1 MIKLNSYKPS
11 NVKEHNLKLI
21 RKIFLSRRTPYT
33 KTELATITG
42 LSVVTINKLIKHM
55 LNTNEVIE
63 LQNTVTT
70 GGRKANIYKLN
81 KEIKKVMILTISE
94 HLNSMFYTVAIG
106 NLRREIIFEKKIELL
121 FTSVDAM
128 MAELSKV
135 KDKYEPAILVVGIP
149 GAEKSGEIK
158 ISDFKPL
165 LNSYF
170 SKNLQNKL
178 SIPVFI
184 ENDCNAATYG
194 YVMDN
199 KLGDEIVSG
208 VYFPPNNPP
217 GSSLIIQG
225 VIYHGGNNLS
235 GEIKY
240 LPIQRQ
246 SDRNLEYYK
255 SIFTTIM
262 AMYDPNEIIVFSKNI
277 DKFHESTTNVLELND
292 LYDRLII
299 KYSTDFDKFHQRGL
313 LEIALENLDD
323 FV

>member
-55 LNTNEVIE
+55 LDTNEVIE

-70 GGRKANIYKLN
+70 GGRKASIYKLN

-106 NLRREIIFEKKIELL
+106 NLRREIIFEKKEELL
-121 FTSVDAM
+121 ITSVDTM
-128 MAELSKV
+128 MAELIKV
-135 KDKYEPAILVVGIP
+135 KDKYKPAVLVVGIP
-149 GAEKSGEIK
+149 GVEKSGEIK

-170 SKNLQNKL
+170 SRNLQKEL
-178 SIPVFI
+178 SIPIFI

-194 YVMDN
+194 YVMENRLRD
-199 KLGDEIVSG
+199 KIVSG

-240 LPIQRQ
+240 LPIQGQ
-246 SDRNLEYYK
+246 TDRNLEYYK
-255 SIFTTIM
+255 SIFTIMM

-277 DKFHESTTNVLELND
+277 DQFKEATNQLLELND
-292 LYDRLII
+292 LYDKSII
-299 KYSTDFDKFHQRGL
+299 KYSTDFDQFHQCGL
-313 LEIALENLDD
+313 LTIALENLED
-323 FV
+323 FL